1 MENKH
6 YGHLEVICGP
16 MFAGKTTEIL
26 KRVLWARN
34 GCNQKVK
41 VFKPAFD
48 NRYSETEIV
57 SHDGL
62 RTIANSIYT
71 WDELAEYHSL
81 VVFDEIQ
88 FFVNPHFDRDIVKII
103 AKLLQNGTN
112 VVASGLDM
120 DWQGNPFYTTSM
132 LLGMADEVKKLKANC
147 TISGR
152 PAGKTFKKTQDGGS
166 VELGAHDLYEARSNE
181 FWSFK

>member
-1 MENKH
+1 MNKKP
-6 YGHLEVICGP
+6 YGTLEVVCGP
-16 MFAGKTTEIL
+16 MFAGKTTELL

-34 GCNQKVK
+34 GLNQNVK

-62 RTIANSIYT
+62 KTVADSITT
-71 WDELAEYHSL
+71 WVELEEEWDL

-88 FFVNPHFDRDIVKII
+88 FFTDPHFDRNLIKIV
-103 AKLLQNGTN
+103 ASLLTNGTN
-112 VVASGLDM
+112 VLATGLDM
-120 DWQGNPFYTTSM
+120 DWRGEPFYVTGM
-132 LLGMADEVKKLKANC
+132 LLAMADKVKKLKANC

-152 PAGKTFKKTQDGGS
+152 PAGKTFKKSGKGSS
-166 VELGAHDLYEARSNE
+166 VELGATDLYEARSNE
-181 FWSFK
+181 HWTY